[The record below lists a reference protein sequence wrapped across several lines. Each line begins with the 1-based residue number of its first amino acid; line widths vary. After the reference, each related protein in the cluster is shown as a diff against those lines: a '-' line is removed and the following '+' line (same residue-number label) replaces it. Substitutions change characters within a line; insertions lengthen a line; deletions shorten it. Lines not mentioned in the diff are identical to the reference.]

1 MSIELFA
8 NISIGHENDW
18 EVLKSRVVAAAQ
30 CNADAIIIS
39 KATPTL
45 SIPEHKKYVR
55 INSKWGTLPYIEV
68 AKKSEIDLD
77 NVKKFNELIEQIG
90 IPVIW
95 SVTDSEAASWVKEH
109 TSCRKIKI
117 HYDAKDDWEVVLYCL
132 ENFEDIIYGGN
143 NEFIDR
149 ILKDYRRS
157 AHGRRKISLYHC
169 ASQFPSTIEQIDL
182 SKLDKLKSRP
192 QVSVGYESRCEG
204 IFPDCAVVFKN
215 IDFIEKHLGDEEEFN
230 TAVLTPQKFYDFFV
244 NMNQLEIANG
254 KQD

>member
-1 MSIELFA
+1 MSIALYA

-18 EVLKSRVVAAAQ
+18 DCLYSRIVAAAQ

-39 KATPTL
+39 KATPHL
-45 SIPEHKKYVR
+45 AIPEHQKYVS
-55 INSKWGTLPYIEV
+55 IKSKWGNLPYIEV
-68 AKKSEIDLD
+68 AKKSEIDLG
-77 NVKKFNELIEQIG
+77 NVKKINELTEQIG

-109 TSCRKIKI
+109 TSCRTIKV
-117 HYDAKDDWEVVLYCL
+117 HSDGKNDWELVLYCL
-132 ENFEDIIYGGN
+132 ENFENIIYGGN
-143 NEFIDR
+143 DEFIDR
-149 ILKDYRRS
+149 ILKDYRKS
-157 AHGRRKISLYHC
+157 AHSRRKVWLYYC
-169 ASQFPSTIEQIDL
+169 ADKFPAKVEELNL

-215 IDFIEKHLGDEEEFN
+215 IDFIEKHLGDELPFN
-230 TAVLTPQKFYDFFV
+230 DAVLTHQKFYDFFV

-254 KQD
+254 KKD